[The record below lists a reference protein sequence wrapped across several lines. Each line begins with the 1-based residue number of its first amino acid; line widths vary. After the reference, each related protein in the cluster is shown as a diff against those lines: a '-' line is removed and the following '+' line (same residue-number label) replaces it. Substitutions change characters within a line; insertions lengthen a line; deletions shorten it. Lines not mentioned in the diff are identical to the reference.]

1 MSENHPIRLVMFTSE
16 DCLYCPPIEKI
27 TLEVIGQGMDSFVHV
42 HTIDV
47 KATPEAATRYN
58 IQHLP
63 TLMINEQIVLQG
75 GMDDDSVREL
85 LWDTIMK
92 HAVQSKELID
102 QSKQSLLYLTI
113 NFWDSLNGSKQL
125 RQNIGDFIHLA
136 PYQLT
141 LLSLYSLD
149 PLVPFLLYR
158 AGQQLGITGM
168 LHHIL
173 NLLEPRLGKT
183 SKTQKKFRYLSDA
196 FELYFS
202 DRELLRTNF
211 AENAKLQSV
220 NDRKIVLNIWG
231 LASAS
236 IGINIGEPLC
246 DFTAGQL
253 AGITTAIMGTKSKCT
268 EVQCH
273 AMGYEYC
280 QFEIELLA
288 PNEIDERQLP
298 SYEDKVDKAERREYF
313 YEVIH
318 ELTLKHE
325 DSLFFRKLLRE
336 RTDFIHVSALQPI
349 VVALKLMDEFTGS
362 ILYSSGREL
371 GIFGPGKELL
381 QKLVQRRNVQAP
393 VDFSTGVSLLHE
405 YLSHPASSLTR
416 EWGEVRLSHEDPEEP
431 FRRVIMIEEYGAI
444 SGIRDLGKT
453 FCDYLAG
460 YIAGRL
466 QILIGLDPIVKEIA
480 CQGTGSPEC
489 RFEITVHQGQK
500 EKTHH

>member
-1 MSENHPIRLVMFTSE
+1 MSENHPIRLVMFTSD

-27 TLEVIGQGMDSFVHV
+27 TLEVIGQGMGSFVHV

-47 KATPEAATRYN
+47 KATPEAAARYN
-58 IQHLP
+58 IVHLP
-63 TLMINEQIVLQG
+63 TLMINEEIVLQG
-75 GMDDDSVREL
+75 GMDDDSVRDL
-85 LWDTIMK
+85 LWDTIMA

-102 QSKQSLLYLTI
+102 QSKQSLLYLTM

-125 RQNIGDFIHLA
+125 RQTIGDFIHLA
-136 PYQLT
+136 PFQLT

-149 PLVPFLLYR
+149 PLVPVLLYR
-158 AGQQLGITGM
+158 AGQQLGIIGM

-183 SKTQKKFRYLSDA
+183 SKTQKKFRYLADS
-196 FELYFS
+196 FELYYS

-211 AENAKLQSV
+211 AENAKIQEV
-220 NDRKIVLNIWG
+220 TDKKIVLNIWG
-231 LASAS
+231 LASSS

-253 AGITTAIMGTKSKCT
+253 AGITTAIMGTRSKCIET
-268 EVQCH
+268 QCQ
-273 AMGYEYC
+273 AMGEEYC
-280 QFEIELLA
+280 SFEIQLLA
-288 PNEIDERQLP
+288 PNESDERQLP

-336 RTDFIHVSALQPI
+336 RTDFIHISALQPI
-349 VVALKLMDEFTGS
+349 VVSLKLMDEFTGS

-371 GIFGPGKELL
+371 GIFGPGKGLL
-381 QKLVQRRNVQAP
+381 QKIVQRKNVVAP
-393 VDFSTGVSLLHE
+393 VDFNTGVTLLHE
-405 YLSHPASSLTR
+405 YLSHPASSLAR
-416 EWGEVRLSHEDPEEP
+416 EWGEIRLLEPDSEDSLT
-431 FRRVIMIEEYGAI
+431 RVIAIEEYGAI
-444 SGIRDLGKT
+444 SGIKDLGKT

-466 QILIGLDPIVKEIA
+466 QILIGMEPFVKEIA
-480 CQGTGSPEC
+480 CQGTGSPDC
-489 RFEITVHQGQK
+489 RFKITIDD
-500 EKTHH
+500 